1 MTKVNEK
8 TNMETL
14 TLDNY
19 TLEVIENDVFFK
31 QEYEEVTKATDDAF
45 WCYLRSELCDD
56 IDARNKALDAWMSI
70 RKTQAIIK
78 LKELPDN
85 ILTLEIN
92 LEF

>member
-1 MTKVNEK
+1 MQ
-8 TNMETL
+8 ETVRL
-14 TLDNY
+14 PENFSVE

-45 WCYLRSELCDD
+45 LYYLRSECCDD

-78 LKELPDN
+78 LKQLPDN
-85 ILTLEIN
+85 ILTLEIH
-92 LEF
+92 LEY

>member
-1 MTKVNEK
+1 MTKHMSEAP
-8 TNMETL
+8 L

-31 QEYEEVTKATDDAF
+31 QEYEEVIRSTDDAF
-45 WCYLRSELCDD
+45 MHYLRSEYCDD
-56 IDARNKALDAWMSI
+56 IDTRNKALDTWFSI

-85 ILTLEIN
+85 ILTLEIH

>member
-1 MTKVNEK
+1 MKEAPS
-8 TNMETL
+8 

-45 WCYLRSELCDD
+45 LYYLRSECCDD

-78 LKELPDN
+78 LKQLPEN

-92 LEF
+92 LEY